1 MTYANLAAHVRTHIG
16 QKHRYEHTVRVARCA
31 DVLAQCHGLDARK
44 ARLAGML
51 HDLARLYPG
60 PRLISECELRSMPI
74 SAFERANP
82 VVLHA
87 RLGASIAQDA
97 FGVHDPEVLSAIEA
111 HTVGSE
117 SMSSLDCVLY
127 LADGLE
133 PGRDFPHRRELWEL
147 ATRDLDEGMR
157 HVLQSTLEHLARKG
171 IPIAPQTLGAARQF
185 GVRLEE
191 EEVSAS

>member
-1 MTYANLAAHVRTHIG
+1 MNYARFASHVRAHID
-16 QKHRYEHTVRVARCA
+16 QDHRYEHTVRVARCA
-31 DVLAQCHGLDARK
+31 DVLAQRHGLDARK

-60 PRLISECELRSMPI
+60 ARLIAECELRAMPI

-87 RLGASIAQDA
+87 RLGALIAQEA
-97 FGVHDPEVLSAIEA
+97 FGVHDPEVLSAIEK
-111 HTVGSE
+111 HTVAAAD
-117 SMSSLDCVLY
+117 MSPLDCTLY

-133 PGRDFPHRRELWEL
+133 PGRKYAERAEVWDL
-147 ATRDLDEGMR
+147 AMRDLTEGMR
-157 HVLQSTLEHLARKG
+157 AVLSSTLKHLVRKG

-191 EEVSAS
+191 AEVSAN

>member
-1 MTYANLAAHVRTHIG
+1 MTYANLAAQVRAHIG

-31 DVLAQCHGLDARK
+31 DVLAQRHGLDPRK

-60 PRLISECELRSMPI
+60 ARLISECELRSMPI
-74 SAFERANP
+74 SSFERANP

-87 RLGASIAQDA
+87 RLGASIAQEA
-97 FGVHDPEVLSAIEA
+97 FGVHDPDVLSAVEK
-111 HTVGSE
+111 HTVGDDA
-117 SMSSLDCVLY
+117 MSPLDCAVY

-133 PGRDFPHRRELWEL
+133 PGRDFPHRRELWDAAL
-147 ATRDLDEGMR
+147 RDLDEGMR
-157 HVLQSTLEHLARKG
+157 GVLRSTLQYLGRKG
-171 IPIAPQTLGAARQF
+171 IPIAPQTVGAARQF

-191 EEVSAS
+191 AEVSAS